1 MIKNWIT
8 VIFDHRVSLR
18 ERMFRIVTFICMVA
32 LMCMLFMVKTKLN
45 LILLPISIAM
55 IAVIVKVSIRKDRI
69 HAGATAISI
78 LLLILFP
85 ISFFTAGG
93 FYSGVPEWFVI
104 CFIYICITLEGRRM
118 YTFFLLCVME
128 TFLCYYIAFYE
139 PESVVRNTSRSSF
152 FDSALSVILVGML
165 ISVLLMFL
173 NKIYEQENELSRQQ
187 KKEIEELNRAEN
199 HFFSSMSHEI
209 RTPINTIIGLNE
221 FILRGDIPPE
231 VAENARNIQG
241 ASKLLLTLINDI
253 LDLSKIKS
261 GKMEIVKVSYETGK
275 LFSEIVNMIWIKA
288 KEKGLEFRLHI
299 DSSIPSMLCGD
310 EVRIKQILINLLN
323 NAVKYTKEGS
333 VTLAVRCERLT
344 LNRVRV
350 WYTVEDTGQ
359 GVKKENIPYIFHAF
373 RRVDEEK
380 NRHIEGTGLGLS
392 IVHQLVELMDGEI
405 TVNSVYTKGS
415 KFVVMLEQDII
426 DDKEL
431 GTFTL
436 DSRSRVHE
444 GERYKQSF
452 EAPDAHIL
460 VVDDNEMNLAVV
472 KKLLSDTK
480 IQIDIAMSG
489 AECLAKTQDQHYDGI
504 LMDHLMPEMDGIA
517 CFHALRTQPGG
528 LCQNVPVIALTA
540 NAGSDNQ
547 LLYRK
552 EGFSGYL
559 AKPVSGALLEVA
571 VLSILPKELVKM
583 SEGVDRSDIGKDFLI
598 FEQTQRISLL
608 VTTDSVC
615 DLPESLK
622 KEFGISVCPYY
633 VCTEEGRFLDE
644 LELRADELLV
654 HMEEGHYGYSQPP
667 EVEDY
672 ERFFAEKLTLAQNV
686 IHITMAKHAS
696 DGYLNAV
703 EAAKSFENVTV
714 IDSGHLSSS
723 MGLIVLF
730 AAYMAEHH
738 ASKREIIENVKTLRD
753 YISSAFII
761 DSTHMM
767 CRAGRVSKRVQVLC
781 DALLLHPVIH
791 LRKSRMTVGGLEMG
805 DFSHMARS
813 YVRRVFRDARHIDRR
828 ILFITYAGMDE
839 ERLKYIQQ
847 LVRQYCPFERVYL
860 QKASSAIAS
869 NCGPGA
875 FGLLFMKKNEAVIS
889 FSQASKPDM

>member
-128 TFLCYYIAFYE
+128 TFLCYYIAFYV
-139 PESVVRNTSRSSF
+139 PEFVVRNTSRSSF

-460 VVDDNEMNLAVV
+460 VVDDNELNLAVV